1 MLHVLRA
8 CLVAGSICII
18 HAIAFSPL
26 TSAKLFNSPID
37 QLPVSERVS
46 LKNGNSLVT
55 GGQGKYTAR
64 VLVTAS
70 PNTAWDVLTDYV
82 NLSKFVP
89 NMISSQI
96 ISTNGNKK
104 IVEQIDK
111 RQVFVTTIKSR
122 VRLAITETAK
132 SRIDFQTIGGDSQGI
147 ESMVG
152 YWKIEPVAPYSGA
165 KSNQVLITQVVEVK
179 PKSGTPKGIFY
190 DVFKNSLDKTMKA
203 TKKEVSRRNQSVS
216 LPGEKQG

>member
-8 CLVAGSICII
+8 CLLAGSICVI

-37 QLPVSERVS
+37 QLPVSQRVT

-55 GGQGKYTAR
+55 GGEGKYTAR

-82 NLSKFVP
+82 NLAKFIP

-96 ISTNGNKK
+96 ISVNGNQK
-104 IVEQIDK
+104 IVEQIDR
-111 RQVFVTTIKSR
+111 RQIFVTTIKSR

-132 SRIDFQTIGGDSQGI
+132 SRIDFQIIDGDLQ
-147 ESMVG
+147 SMVG
-152 YWKIEPVAPYSGA
+152 YWKIEPIAPYSGA
-165 KSNQVLITQVVEVK
+165 KSNQVLITQVVQVK
-179 PKSGTPKGIFY
+179 PKSGTPQGIFY
-190 DVFKNSLDKTMKA
+190 DVFKNSLQQTMKA
-203 TKKEVSRRNQSVS
+203 TSKEVSRRNQWGN
-216 LPGEKQG
+216 LPGKNQG